1 VSKVLPSNAG
11 RDATIRAC
19 EESLRRL
26 GTDRLDLYL
35 LHWRGGTPLEE
46 TLDAFSTLVGDG
58 KIRYW
63 GVSNFERA
71 GMEEVV
77 GLTGGEVAATD
88 QVLYNLG
95 RRNLSSVLRRSSHA
109 FFCASFSIVGLL
121 IHATV
126 GSFGGDGRR
135 WRNRPGL
142 TM

>member
-1 VSKVLPSNAG
+1 VFLVSKVLPSNAG

-19 EESLRRL
+19 EGSLRRL
-26 GTDRLDLYL
+26 GTDRLALYL

-77 GLTGGEVAATD
+77 GCPAARWPRRTRCSTTSAGAASNRTCSRGARTGV
-88 QVLYNLG
+88 
-95 RRNLSSVLRRSSHA
+95 SRS
-109 FFCASFSIVGLL
+109 
-121 IHATV
+121 
-126 GSFGGDGRR
+126 
-135 WRNRPGL
+135 WRIAH
-142 TM
+142 